1 MKLIQAYVN
10 GNPRQ
15 VTTKYGSRS
24 VMDIR
29 LADGGTAT
37 IWGAANSSDILNRAN
52 GERVQVA
59 LDSKGKYHVVEHAG
73 SAVATTQKPITVSEL
88 QPTYNSHN
96 GRSAEIADYIE
107 RLSKLFRHCYNSVD
121 GIGEKPDQ
129 RAIATTLFS

>member
-15 VTTKYGSRS
+15 VTTKYGERS
-24 VMDIR
+24 VMDVR

-37 IWGAANSSDILNRAN
+37 IWGNVNCSDILNRAN

-59 LDSKGKYHVVEHAG
+59 LDSKEKYHVVEHAG
-73 SAVATTQKPITVSEL
+73 SAVAT
-88 QPTYNSHN
+88 QPAYNAHN

-107 RLSKLFRHCYNSVD
+107 RLGKLFTHCYKQTSDYGVED
-121 GIGEKPDQ
+121 R
-129 RAIATTLFS
+129 RAIATTLFIQTVRHYDL